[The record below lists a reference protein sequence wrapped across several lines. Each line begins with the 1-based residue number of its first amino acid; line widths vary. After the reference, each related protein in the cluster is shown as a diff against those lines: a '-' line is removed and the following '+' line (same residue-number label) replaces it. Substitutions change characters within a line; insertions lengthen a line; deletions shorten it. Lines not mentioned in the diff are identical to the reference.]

1 MHGVFLDFQSL
12 DKGDLDRRHLETS
25 LENLTYHANTS
36 PELVGQ
42 RIMHAE
48 VVITNKVGLHG
59 DVLTQASSLKL
70 ICVAATG
77 TNIIDLP
84 ATRELG
90 ITVSNCQGYGTPSVS
105 QHVMT
110 LILALYT
117 RLLDYHHAVQQ
128 GDWQRSDQFCLLDF
142 PIQELQGKTL
152 GIVGYGTLGKA
163 VAKLASA
170 FGMQILIAQR
180 PENPTPP
187 DSSEP
192 RVPLRELLPKVD
204 VLSLHCPLTEA
215 TYHLIG
221 APELGRM
228 KRTAFLI
235 NTARGGIVDETALT
249 EALRGGEIAGAG
261 VDVLSE
267 EPPRQGNVLLD
278 PSIPNLI
285 LTPHSAWGS
294 LEARQRIMDQLTEN
308 IQAYRKGNPIRVVF

>member
-36 PELVGQ
+36 PELVGR

-48 VVITNKVGLHG
+48 VVITNKVSLTR
-59 DVLTQASSLKL
+59 DVLTQAASLKL

-77 TNIIDLP
+77 TNVIDLS
-84 ATRELG
+84 ATRDLG
-90 ITVSNCQGYGTPSVS
+90 TTVCNCQGYGTPSVT

-110 LILALYT
+110 LILALTT
-117 RLLDYHHAVQQ
+117 RLLDYHHSVQQ
-128 GDWQRSDQFCLLDF
+128 GDWQRSNQFCLLDF
-142 PIQELQGKTL
+142 PIRELQGKTL

-163 VAKLASA
+163 VAHLARA

-180 PENPTPP
+180 PGKSVPSNNN
-187 DSSEP
+187 EP
-192 RVPLRELLPKVD
+192 RIPLHELLSKVD
-204 VLSLHCPLTEA
+204 ILTLHCPLTED
-215 TYHLIG
+215 THHLIG
-221 APELGRM
+221 AVELSQM
-228 KRTAFLI
+228 KKSALLI
-235 NTARGGIVDETALT
+235 NTARGGIVDETALAQ
-249 EALRGGEIAGAG
+249 ALRCGEIAGAG
-261 VDVLSE
+261 IDVLSE
-267 EPPRQGNVLLD
+267 EPPHHGNVLLD

-308 IQAYRKGNPIRVVF
+308 IRAFREGNPIRVVF